1 MMPADMVTL
10 GEIIARLGGDLQG
23 DPGEPVKQVATLE
36 KAGKGDVTFLS
47 NPRYA
52 TQLGATKAS
61 AVVIGREIPVPDGIA
76 AIRTDNPYLYF
87 ARLSALLNPVEY
99 PDEGIHASAVISP
112 EALLAEGVTAG
123 AHVVVDAGAR
133 IGRGSVLHHNA
144 VIGRGAV
151 IGADCVLH
159 PGVIVYPHCVIA
171 DRVILHAGAV
181 VGADGFGIA
190 WDADHWEKVPQV
202 GRVMI
207 GDDVEIG
214 ANTTIDRGAI
224 EDTVLERGVKLDN
237 LIQIAHNVHIGEH
250 TAIAACVGVA
260 GSTRI
265 GRRCRI
271 GGASGIAGHLTIAD
285 DVEVSAHTLI
295 TKSILHA
302 GTYTG
307 AYPFEANRD
316 WRRNAS
322 TLRNLA
328 DLAQRVRHLEAL
340 LIKKDA

>member
-1 MMPADMVTL
+1 MPADMLTL
-10 GEIIARLGGDLQG
+10 GEIIDRLGGDLQG
-23 DPGEPVKQVATLE
+23 DPRELVARVATLE

-47 NPRYA
+47 NPRYV

-61 AVVIGREIPVPDGIA
+61 AVVIGREIPVPDGVA

-87 ARLSALLNPVEY
+87 ARLSALLNPVERL
-99 PDEGIHASAVISP
+99 DESLHASAVIHP
-112 EALLAEGVTAG
+112 DAVLAEGVTAG
-123 AHVVVDAGAR
+123 AHVVVDADAR
-133 IGRGSVLHHNA
+133 IGRGSVLHHNT
-144 VIGRGAV
+144 VVGRGVV
-151 IGADCVLH
+151 IGANCVLH
-159 PGVIVYPHCVIA
+159 PGVVVYPHCVIA
-171 DRVILHAGAV
+171 DRVTLHAGAV

-202 GRVMI
+202 GRVLI

-224 EDTVLERGVKLDN
+224 EDTVIEKGVKLDN

-295 TKSILHA
+295 TKSITNG

-307 AYPFEANRD
+307 AYPFERNRD
-316 WRRNAS
+316 WRKNAA

-328 DLAQRVRHLEAL
+328 DLAQRVRQLEAL
-340 LIKKDA
+340 LMKKDA